1 MPDYISV
8 DAAISRGRKTINL
21 PVQLIQFS
29 IVASTIYL
37 VYEFKLPNWIYI
49 ILIPSA
55 VLVPW
60 VYWSFKITKWRIWAF
75 ENVED
80 VHDLKQRAITAK
92 LIWPDGNIFEKTE
105 IRTAEDK
112 RRLALIEKRFDQ

>member
-8 DAAISRGRKTINL
+8 DEAIAHGQKMINR

-29 IVASTIYL
+29 IIAFSIYL
-37 VYEFKLPNWIYI
+37 VYQAKLSIWGY
-49 ILIPSA
+49 ILIIPSI
-55 VLVPW
+55 VVVPW
-60 VYWSFKITKWRIWAF
+60 IYWSFKITKWRIWAF
-75 ENVED
+75 ENVDD
-80 VHDLKQRAITAK
+80 VYELKRRAIAAK

-112 RRLALIEKRFDQ
+112 ARLKLIDKKFDQ